1 MQAIRLLICAGY
13 WGLLTVLQLVPAP
26 AQAIGLPRGT
36 TFPGI
41 DFGVHFTAFTLLTL
55 LVLGV
60 RWPKRLGW
68 PVLAVLLLYGLT
80 VESLQGLVPS
90 RTVELRDYV
99 ENMLGV
105 AVGAGFYWLIGRLLQ
120 PRPAIRLYDG
130 RWLAVPGELGVQTPA
145 WSSSAAFAI
154 EQRLP
159 SSRPVAPA
167 RCHRQV

>member
-26 AQAIGLPRGT
+26 GQAIGLPRGA

-80 VESLQGLVPS
+80 VESLQGVVPS
-90 RTVELRDYV
+90 RTVEVRDYV
-99 ENMLGV
+99 ENILGV
-105 AVGAGFYWLIGRLLQ
+105 AVGTGLYWLIGRLLQ
-120 PRPAIRLYDG
+120 ARPALRPCDAP
-130 RWLAVPGELGVQTPA
+130 WLAVPGELSRQTPT
-145 WSSSAAFAI
+145 WSSSVAFAV

-167 RCHRQV
+167 RCHRQA